1 MNLDSGLVAMK
12 MPAAPHILQRI
23 RAEYTEMPGLTLKP
37 EQVQRL
43 CGVDRAVCEA
53 ALGMLVESGFLSMR
67 ADGAYGR
74 FRNPEISRA
83 RPAKASLEP
92 SVLSTMSRVR
102 PRAS

>member
-1 MNLDSGLVAMK
+1 MKFDPGLVAMK
-12 MPAAPHILQRI
+12 KPAAPHILQRI
-23 RAEYTEMPGLTLKP
+23 RSEYTEMPGLSLKP

-53 ALGMLVESGFLSMR
+53 ALAMLVESGFLSMR

-74 FRNPEISRA
+74 FTEIARA

-92 SVLSTMSRVR
+92 SMMSTLSRVR

>member
-1 MNLDSGLVAMK
+1 MK
-12 MPAAPHILQRI
+12 KSAAPHILQRI
-23 RAEYTEMPGLTLKP
+23 RAEYTEMPGLILRP

-53 ALGMLVESGFLSMR
+53 ALAMLVESGFLSMR

-74 FRNPEISRA
+74 FRNSDIARA
-83 RPAKASLEP
+83 RPAKAGLEP
-92 SVLSTMSRVR
+92 SRLATMSRVR

>member
-1 MNLDSGLVAMK
+1 MK
-12 MPAAPHILQRI
+12 TLGAPHILQRI
-23 RAEYTEMPGLTLKP
+23 RAEYTEMPGLSLKP

-43 CGVDRAVCEA
+43 CGVDRALCEA
-53 ALGMLVESGFLSMR
+53 ALATLVETGFLSMR
-67 ADGAYGR
+67 SDGAYGR

-92 SVLSTMSRVR
+92 SVPSVMARVG